1 MLVVVK
7 TDKNWLPRG
16 SQQFCDIDIV
26 GKVATISVCLLQRT
40 RIIAVVSSQKIC
52 FYCDK
57 NSNIP
62 CLMFLALKKYP
73 TSGYFMVIQDISGQQ
88 WQLTRYYHFLSQQL
102 LWSTV
107 YCNRQFFCV
116 EWLLGDAN
124 PWNKAGVLI
133 CSLNFVVYQLVCGH
147 CCKLLQ
153 WSTYI
158 AEMALG
164 VD

>member
-1 MLVVVK
+1 
-7 TDKNWLPRG
+7 
-16 SQQFCDIDIV
+16 
-26 GKVATISVCLLQRT
+26 
-40 RIIAVVSSQKIC
+40 
-52 FYCDK
+52 
-57 NSNIP
+57 
-62 CLMFLALKKYP
+62 MFLALKKYP

-116 EWLLGDAN
+116 EWLLRDAN

-133 CSLNFVVYQLVCGH
+133 CSLNSVVYQLVCGH

-164 VD
+164 VDRGQWQFEDTYVQLIHQTNRLYHLRELIQLQINVCDRCSRNIKIGGVSQYYWNN